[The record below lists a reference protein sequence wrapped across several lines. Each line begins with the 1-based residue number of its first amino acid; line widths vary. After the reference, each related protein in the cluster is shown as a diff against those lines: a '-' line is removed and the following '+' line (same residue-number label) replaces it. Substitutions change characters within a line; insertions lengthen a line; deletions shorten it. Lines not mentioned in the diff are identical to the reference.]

1 MANPQP
7 SDAHLRM
14 AHSINEELMMRDFSK
29 RQRSILDLVL
39 RLSWGCNKHVAIIPL
54 LKNFEICG
62 VPPTKIKGELEYLVN
77 ALVIFWDLNTN
88 RFWFNKDYEQWK
100 ISIVRGYNK
109 EVLRRLIHINIATSQ
124 NGNNV
129 PETGSDFP
137 KQEES
142 SQQVMGS
149 DFPKQEVGEGLEP
162 PIPRDEG
169 MSKES
174 IINKVSK
181 DIIVLQPDESEF
193 LTVLENIPGYPFDRV
208 KDLTLYGELG
218 KRYPTIN
225 LVEAIKDWAI
235 HKIDKPLDPKK
246 NQNPRSQI
254 NTSFKKYVQWGKNLK
269 QSDKQTGSSPGRD
282 YSRVRM

>member
-7 SDAHLRM
+7 SDAHLRI

-39 RLSWGCNKHVAIIPL
+39 RLSWGCNKHEAIIPK

-100 ISIVRGYNK
+100 ISIVKGYNR
-109 EVLRRLIHINIATSQ
+109 EVLRGLIHMNITASQ
-124 NGNNV
+124 NRNNV
-129 PETGSDFP
+129 PEMGSDFP

-142 SQQVMGS
+142 SQQVLGS
-149 DFPKQEVGEGLEP
+149 MFPKQEVEEPVEP
-162 PIPRDEG
+162 PVPRDDG

-174 IINKVSK
+174 IIKKVYK

-193 LTVLENIPGYPFDRV
+193 LKVLENIPGYPLDRV
-208 KDLTLYGELG
+208 KDLTLYGELE
-218 KRYPTIN
+218 KRYPAIN

-235 HKIDKPLDPKK
+235 HKIDKPLDPNK

-269 QSDKQTGSSPGRD
+269 QSDKQTDSSPGRD